1 MSNIV
6 EILGEKKFS
15 GSRSSDLKS
24 SIVLEETNQ
33 TRYDNNLFYTLSQQT
48 QFINEK
54 NNCNNFRI
62 YGKINPILSL
72 DVNTKTING
81 LKKANINSS
90 IFDINLKNWSIVILK
105 SKQIQSGF
113 DANNNP
119 IYSKGAKKILK
130 YIDDDIAKDLRFN
143 LDLTKGLPART
154 FNSQVYK
161 ENYGLYF
168 PLSHNLSVGDRI
180 KIDSGSESKL
190 KSGFYIVEI
199 VDSDRVYINQAP
211 FYVNRDIIIDNRAS
225 AVQLSVT
232 NFVDVTNANAAI
244 QQQNTLTNV
253 LNVRNLTFAQNIDSI
268 DNLSIPRPKMAQYI
282 QPEFY
287 VTKIVEQEALEY
299 YVKVLE
305 VIDVIDEVDDCG
317 FSKNFL
323 NQQVKSFFLNR
334 NLNLDNYTNNKG
346 EPLTDIYIGIIKNG
360 AINVNEYLTVE
371 SHFSDFI
378 DHVSNGD
385 GLEMINNSSISPNK
399 KTKIGDTFYYRVCE
413 HTTESLTEVELAPV
427 YHRLIHNNILF
438 NYKPFYK
445 TNIKLKSPYIE
456 DGDVNVTTIP
466 PYAVYSRQKEKYIWR
481 DIFDTGVADEDGNVI
496 DFPYMNDALYVFN
509 QINFFLRS
517 EKSATKS
524 YTLNLNDINNGDN
537 GGNEENNDVSDI
549 LNDMNINEIDPNTK
563 PYNEYKDQKC

>member
-1 MSNIV
+1 MSDII

-72 DVNTKTING
+72 DVNVKTING
-81 LKKANINSS
+81 FRKVNVNNS
-90 IFDINLKNWSIVILK
+90 IFDINLTNWSIVILR
-105 SKQIQSGF
+105 SKQIQNGF

-130 YIDDDIAKDLRFN
+130 YIDNDNTKNLRFN

-154 FNSQVYK
+154 FKSKVYT

-168 PLSHNLSVGDRI
+168 PLSHNFTIGDRI
-180 KIDSGSESKL
+180 KIDSASERKI

-199 VDSDRVYINQAP
+199 VDGDRVYINKSP
-211 FYVNRDIIIDNRAS
+211 FINNFSDDRAGAVSTSS
-225 AVQLSVT
+225 AT
-232 NFVDVTNANAAI
+232 NFADVVSANNIAAE
-244 QQQNTLTNV
+244 QNILNNV

-268 DNLSIPRPKMAQYI
+268 NNLTIPRPKIAPFI

-305 VIDVIDEVDDCG
+305 VIDVIDEVDNCG

-323 NQQVKSFFLNR
+323 NRQVKSFFLNR
-334 NLNLDNYTNNKG
+334 NLNLDGYTNNKG
-346 EPLTDIYIGIIKNG
+346 EPLTDIYIGIIKNSP
-360 AINVNEYLTVE
+360 ANPNEYLTVE

-378 DHVSNGD
+378 DHVSHDD
-385 GLEMINNSSISPNK
+385 GLEMINDTRVSLNK
-399 KTKIGDTFYYRVCE
+399 KTKVGDTFYYRVCE
-413 HTTESLTEVELAPV
+413 HTTESLTEVELAPIH
-427 YHRLIHNNILF
+427 HRFIHSNVLF
-438 NYKPFYK
+438 NYNPFYK

-456 DGDVNVTTIP
+456 DGDANVTSVP

-496 DFPYMNDALYVFN
+496 DFPYMNNALYVFN

-517 EKSATKS
+517 EKSATIP
-524 YTLNLNDINNGDN
+524 YTLNLNDLNNGDN
-537 GGNEENNDVSDI
+537 GGNQENSNVTDI

-563 PYNEYKDQKC
+563 PYNEYKDEKC

>member
-1 MSNIV
+1 MSDII

-72 DVNTKTING
+72 DVNVKTING
-81 LKKANINSS
+81 FRKVNVNNS
-90 IFDINLKNWSIVILK
+90 IFDINLTNWSIVILR
-105 SKQIQSGF
+105 SKQIQNGF

-130 YIDDDIAKDLRFN
+130 YIDNDNTKNLRFN

-154 FNSQVYK
+154 FKSKVYT

-168 PLSHNLSVGDRI
+168 PLSHNFTIGDRI
-180 KIDSGSESKL
+180 KIDSASERKI

-199 VDSDRVYINQAP
+199 VDGDRVYINKSP
-211 FYVNRDIIIDNRAS
+211 FINNFSDDRAGAVSTSS
-225 AVQLSVT
+225 AT
-232 NFVDVTNANAAI
+232 NFADVVSANNIAAE
-244 QQQNTLTNV
+244 QNILNNV

-268 DNLSIPRPKMAQYI
+268 NNLTIPRPKIAPFI

-305 VIDVIDEVDDCG
+305 VIDVIDEVDNCG

-323 NQQVKSFFLNR
+323 NRQVKSFFLNR
-334 NLNLDNYTNNKG
+334 NLNLDGYTNNKG
-346 EPLTDIYIGIIKNG
+346 EPLTDIYIGIIKNSP
-360 AINVNEYLTVE
+360 ANTNEYLTVE

-378 DHVSNGD
+378 DHVSHDD
-385 GLEMINNSSISPNK
+385 GLEMINDTRVSLNK
-399 KTKIGDTFYYRVCE
+399 KTKVGDTFYYRVCE
-413 HTTESLTEVELAPV
+413 HTTESLTEVELAPIH
-427 YHRLIHNNILF
+427 HRFIHSNVLF
-438 NYKPFYK
+438 NYNPFYK

-456 DGDVNVTTIP
+456 DGDANVTSVP

-496 DFPYMNDALYVFN
+496 DFPYMNNALYVFN

-517 EKSATKS
+517 EKSATIP
-524 YTLNLNDINNGDN
+524 YTLNLNDLNNGDN
-537 GGNEENNDVSDI
+537 GGNQENSNVTDI

-563 PYNEYKDQKC
+563 PYNEYKDEKC

>member
-1 MSNIV
+1 MSDII

-72 DVNTKTING
+72 DVNVKTING
-81 LKKANINSS
+81 FRKVNVNNS
-90 IFDINLKNWSIVILK
+90 IFDINLTNWSIVILR
-105 SKQIQSGF
+105 SKQIQNGF

-130 YIDDDIAKDLRFN
+130 YIDNDNTKNLRFN

-154 FNSQVYK
+154 FKSMVYT

-168 PLSHNLSVGDRI
+168 PLSHNFTIGDRI
-180 KIDSGSESKL
+180 KIDSASERKI

-199 VDSDRVYINQAP
+199 VDGDRVYINKSP
-211 FYVNRDIIIDNRAS
+211 FINNFSDDRAGAVSTSS
-225 AVQLSVT
+225 AT
-232 NFVDVTNANAAI
+232 NFADVVSANNIAAE
-244 QQQNTLTNV
+244 QNILNNV

-268 DNLSIPRPKMAQYI
+268 NNLTIPRPKIAPFI

-305 VIDVIDEVDDCG
+305 VIDVIDEVDNCG

-323 NQQVKSFFLNR
+323 NRQVKSFFLNR
-334 NLNLDNYTNNKG
+334 NLNLGGYTNNKG
-346 EPLTDIYIGIIKNG
+346 EPLTDIYIGIIKNSPT
-360 AINVNEYLTVE
+360 NPNEYLTVE

-378 DHVSNGD
+378 DHVSHDD
-385 GLEMINNSSISPNK
+385 GLEMINDTRVSLNK
-399 KTKIGDTFYYRVCE
+399 KTKVGDTFYYRVCE
-413 HTTESLTEVELAPV
+413 HTTESLTEVELAPIH
-427 YHRLIHNNILF
+427 HRFIHSNVLF
-438 NYKPFYK
+438 NYNPFYK

-456 DGDVNVTTIP
+456 DGDANVTSVP

-517 EKSATKS
+517 EKSATIP

-537 GGNEENNDVSDI
+537 GGNQENSNVSDI

-563 PYNEYKDQKC
+563 PYNEYKDEKC

>member
-1 MSNIV
+1 MSDII

-72 DVNTKTING
+72 DVNVKTING
-81 LKKANINSS
+81 FKKANVNNS
-90 IFDINLKNWSIVILK
+90 IFDINLNNWSIVILK
-105 SKQIQSGF
+105 SKQIQNGF

-130 YIDDDIAKDLRFN
+130 YIDNDNTKNLRFN

-154 FNSQVYK
+154 FKSKVYT

-168 PLSHNLSVGDRI
+168 PLSHNFTIGDRI
-180 KIDSGSESKL
+180 KIDSASERKI
-190 KSGFYIVEI
+190 KSGFYTVEI
-199 VDSDRVYINQAP
+199 VDGDRVYINKSP
-211 FYVNRDIIIDNRAS
+211 FINNFSDDRAG
-225 AVQLSVT
+225 AVSTSRVT
-232 NFVDVTNANAAI
+232 NLAMIENANNITAE
-244 QQQNTLTNV
+244 QNILNNV

-268 DNLSIPRPKMAQYI
+268 NNLTIPRPKIAPFI

-305 VIDVIDEVDDCG
+305 VIDVIDEVDNCG

-334 NLNLDNYTNNKG
+334 NLNLDGYTNNKG
-346 EPLTDIYIGIIKNG
+346 EPLTDIYIGIIKNSP
-360 AINVNEYLTVE
+360 ANTNEYLTVE

-378 DHVSNGD
+378 DHVSHDD
-385 GLEMINNSSISPNK
+385 GLEMINDTRVSLNK
-399 KTKIGDTFYYRVCE
+399 KTKVGDTFYYRVCE
-413 HTTESLTEVELAPV
+413 HTTESLTEVELAPIH
-427 YHRLIHNNILF
+427 HRFIHNNVLF
-438 NYKPFYK
+438 NYNPFYK

-456 DGDVNVTTIP
+456 DGDANVTSVP

-517 EKSATKS
+517 EKSATKA

-537 GGNEENNDVSDI
+537 GGNEENSNISDI

-563 PYNEYKDQKC
+563 PYNEYKDEKC

>member
-1 MSNIV
+1 MSDII

-72 DVNTKTING
+72 DVNVKTING
-81 LKKANINSS
+81 FRKVNVNNS
-90 IFDINLKNWSIVILK
+90 IFDINLNNWSIVILK
-105 SKQIQSGF
+105 SKQIQNGF

-130 YIDDDIAKDLRFN
+130 YIDNDNTKNLRFN

-154 FNSQVYK
+154 FKSMVYT

-168 PLSHNLSVGDRI
+168 PLSHNFTIGDRI
-180 KIDSGSESKL
+180 KIDSASERKI

-199 VDSDRVYINQAP
+199 VDGDRVYINKSP
-211 FYVNRDIIIDNRAS
+211 FINNFSDDRAGAVSTSS
-225 AVQLSVT
+225 AT
-232 NFVDVTNANAAI
+232 NFADVVSANNIAAE
-244 QQQNTLTNV
+244 QNILNNV

-268 DNLSIPRPKMAQYI
+268 NNLTIPRPKIAPFI

-305 VIDVIDEVDDCG
+305 VIDVIDEVDNCG

-323 NQQVKSFFLNR
+323 NRQVKSFFLNR
-334 NLNLDNYTNNKG
+334 NLNLDGYTNNKG
-346 EPLTDIYIGIIKNG
+346 EPLTDIYIGIIKNSP
-360 AINVNEYLTVE
+360 ANPNEYLTVE

-378 DHVSNGD
+378 DHVSHDD
-385 GLEMINNSSISPNK
+385 GLEMINDTRVSLNK
-399 KTKIGDTFYYRVCE
+399 KTKVGDTFYYRVCE
-413 HTTESLTEVELAPV
+413 HTTESLTEVELAPIH
-427 YHRLIHNNILF
+427 HRFIHSNVLF
-438 NYKPFYK
+438 NYNPFYK

-456 DGDVNVTTIP
+456 DGDANVTSVP

-496 DFPYMNDALYVFN
+496 DFPYMNNALYVFN

-517 EKSATKS
+517 EKSETIP
-524 YTLNLNDINNGDN
+524 YTLNLNDLNNGDN
-537 GGNEENNDVSDI
+537 GGNQENSNVTDI

-563 PYNEYKDQKC
+563 PYNEYKDEKC

>member
-1 MSNIV
+1 MSDII

-72 DVNTKTING
+72 DVNVKTING
-81 LKKANINSS
+81 FKKANVNNS
-90 IFDINLKNWSIVILK
+90 IFDINLNNWSIVILK
-105 SKQIQSGF
+105 SKQIQNGF

-130 YIDDDIAKDLRFN
+130 YIDNDNTKNLRFN

-154 FNSQVYK
+154 FKSKVYT

-168 PLSHNLSVGDRI
+168 PLSHNFTIGDRI
-180 KIDSGSESKL
+180 KIDSASERKI

-199 VDSDRVYINQAP
+199 IDGDRVYINKSP
-211 FYVNRDIIIDNRAS
+211 FIDNFSDDRAG
-225 AVQLSVT
+225 AVSTSRVT
-232 NFVDVTNANAAI
+232 NLAMIENANNITAE
-244 QQQNTLTNV
+244 QNILNNV

-268 DNLSIPRPKMAQYI
+268 NNLTIPRPKIAPFI

-305 VIDVIDEVDDCG
+305 VIDVIDEVDNCG

-334 NLNLDNYTNNKG
+334 NLNLNGYTNNKG
-346 EPLTDIYIGIIKNG
+346 EPLTDIYIGIIKNSP
-360 AINVNEYLTVE
+360 ANTNEYLTVE

-378 DHVSNGD
+378 DHVSHDD
-385 GLEMINNSSISPNK
+385 GLEMINDTRVSLNK
-399 KTKIGDTFYYRVCE
+399 KTKVGDTFYYRVCE
-413 HTTESLTEVELAPV
+413 HTTESLTEIELAPIH
-427 YHRLIHNNILF
+427 HRFIHNNVLF
-438 NYKPFYK
+438 NYNPFYK

-456 DGDVNVTTIP
+456 DGDANVTSVP

-517 EKSATKS
+517 EKSATKA

-537 GGNEENNDVSDI
+537 GGNEENSNISDI

-563 PYNEYKDQKC
+563 PYNEYKDEKC

>member
-1 MSNIV
+1 MSDII

-72 DVNTKTING
+72 DVNVKTING
-81 LKKANINSS
+81 FRKVNVNNS
-90 IFDINLKNWSIVILK
+90 IFDINLNNWSIVILK
-105 SKQIQSGF
+105 SKQIQNGF

-130 YIDDDIAKDLRFN
+130 YIDNDNTKNLRFN

-154 FNSQVYK
+154 FKSMVYT

-168 PLSHNLSVGDRI
+168 PLSHNFTIGDRI
-180 KIDSGSESKL
+180 KIDSASERKI

-199 VDSDRVYINQAP
+199 VDGDRVYINKSP
-211 FYVNRDIIIDNRAS
+211 FINNFSDDRAGAVSTSS
-225 AVQLSVT
+225 AT
-232 NFVDVTNANAAI
+232 NFADVVSANNIAAE
-244 QQQNTLTNV
+244 QNILNNV

-268 DNLSIPRPKMAQYI
+268 NNLTIPRPKIAPFI

-305 VIDVIDEVDDCG
+305 VIDVIDEVDNCG

-323 NQQVKSFFLNR
+323 NRQVKSFFLNR
-334 NLNLDNYTNNKG
+334 NLNLDGYTNNKG
-346 EPLTDIYIGIIKNG
+346 EPLTDIYIGIIKNSP
-360 AINVNEYLTVE
+360 ANPNEYLTVE

-378 DHVSNGD
+378 DHVSHDD
-385 GLEMINNSSISPNK
+385 GLEMINDTRVSLNK
-399 KTKIGDTFYYRVCE
+399 KTKV
-413 HTTESLTEVELAPV
+413 
-427 YHRLIHNNILF
+427 
-438 NYKPFYK
+438 K
-445 TNIKLKSPYIE
+445 
-456 DGDVNVTTIP
+456 
-466 PYAVYSRQKEKYIWR
+466 
-481 DIFDTGVADEDGNVI
+481 
-496 DFPYMNDALYVFN
+496 
-509 QINFFLRS
+509 
-517 EKSATKS
+517 
-524 YTLNLNDINNGDN
+524 
-537 GGNEENNDVSDI
+537 
-549 LNDMNINEIDPNTK
+549 NEI
-563 PYNEYKDQKC
+563 

>member
-1 MSNIV
+1 MSDII

-72 DVNTKTING
+72 DVNVKTING
-81 LKKANINSS
+81 FRKVNVNNS
-90 IFDINLKNWSIVILK
+90 IFDINLNNWSIVILK
-105 SKQIQSGF
+105 SKQIQNGF

-119 IYSKGAKKILK
+119 IYSKGTKKILK
-130 YIDDDIAKDLRFN
+130 YIDNDNTKNLRFN

-154 FNSQVYK
+154 FKSMVYT

-168 PLSHNLSVGDRI
+168 PLSHNFTIGDRI
-180 KIDSGSESKL
+180 KIDSASERKI

-199 VDSDRVYINQAP
+199 VDGDRVYINKSP
-211 FYVNRDIIIDNRAS
+211 FINNFSDDRAGAVSTSS
-225 AVQLSVT
+225 AT
-232 NFVDVTNANAAI
+232 NFADVVSANNIAAE
-244 QQQNTLTNV
+244 QNILNNV

-268 DNLSIPRPKMAQYI
+268 NNLTIPRPKIAPFI

-305 VIDVIDEVDDCG
+305 VIDVIDEVDNCG

-323 NQQVKSFFLNR
+323 NRQVKSFFLNR
-334 NLNLDNYTNNKG
+334 NLNLDGYTNNKG
-346 EPLTDIYIGIIKNG
+346 EPLTDIYIGIIKNSP
-360 AINVNEYLTVE
+360 ANPNEYLTVE

-378 DHVSNGD
+378 DHVSHDD
-385 GLEMINNSSISPNK
+385 GLEMINDTRVSLNK
-399 KTKIGDTFYYRVCE
+399 KTKVGDTFYYRVCE
-413 HTTESLTEVELAPV
+413 HTTESLTEVELAPIH
-427 YHRLIHNNILF
+427 HRFIHSNVLF
-438 NYKPFYK
+438 NYNPFYK

-456 DGDVNVTTIP
+456 DGDANVTSVP

-496 DFPYMNDALYVFN
+496 DFPYMNNALYVFN

-517 EKSATKS
+517 EKSATIP
-524 YTLNLNDINNGDN
+524 YTLNLNDLNNGDN
-537 GGNEENNDVSDI
+537 GGNQENSNVTDI

-563 PYNEYKDQKC
+563 PYNEYKDEKC

>member
-1 MSNIV
+1 MSDII

-72 DVNTKTING
+72 DVNVKTING
-81 LKKANINSS
+81 FRKVNVNNS
-90 IFDINLKNWSIVILK
+90 IFDINLTNWSIVILR
-105 SKQIQSGF
+105 SKQIQNGF

-130 YIDDDIAKDLRFN
+130 YIDNDNTKNLRFN

-154 FNSQVYK
+154 FKSKVYT

-168 PLSHNLSVGDRI
+168 PLSHNFTIGDRI
-180 KIDSGSESKL
+180 KIDSASERKI

-199 VDSDRVYINQAP
+199 VDGDRVYINKSP
-211 FYVNRDIIIDNRAS
+211 FINNFSDDRAG
-225 AVQLSVT
+225 AVSTSIAT
-232 NFVDVTNANAAI
+232 NFADVVSANNIAAE
-244 QQQNTLTNV
+244 QNILNNV

-268 DNLSIPRPKMAQYI
+268 NNLTIPRPKIAPFI

-305 VIDVIDEVDDCG
+305 VIDVIDEVDNCG

-323 NQQVKSFFLNR
+323 NRQVKSFFLNR
-334 NLNLDNYTNNKG
+334 NLNLDGYTNNKG
-346 EPLTDIYIGIIKNG
+346 EPLTDIYIGIIKNSP
-360 AINVNEYLTVE
+360 ANPNEYLTVE

-378 DHVSNGD
+378 DHVSHDD
-385 GLEMINNSSISPNK
+385 GLEMINDTRVSLNK
-399 KTKIGDTFYYRVCE
+399 KTKVGDTFYYRVCE
-413 HTTESLTEVELAPV
+413 HTTESLTEVELAPIH
-427 YHRLIHNNILF
+427 HRFIHSNVLF
-438 NYKPFYK
+438 NYNPFYK

-456 DGDVNVTTIP
+456 DGDANVTSVP

-496 DFPYMNDALYVFN
+496 DFPYMNNALYVFN

-517 EKSATKS
+517 EKSATIP
-524 YTLNLNDINNGDN
+524 YTLNLNDLNNGDN
-537 GGNEENNDVSDI
+537 GGNQENSNVTDI

-563 PYNEYKDQKC
+563 PYNEYKDEKC

>member
-1 MSNIV
+1 MSDII

-72 DVNTKTING
+72 DVNVKTING
-81 LKKANINSS
+81 FKKANVNNS
-90 IFDINLKNWSIVILK
+90 IFDINLNNWSIVILK
-105 SKQIQSGF
+105 SKQIQNGF

-119 IYSKGAKKILK
+119 IYSKGAKRILK
-130 YIDDDIAKDLRFN
+130 YVDNDSTKNLRFN

-154 FNSQVYK
+154 FKSKVYT

-168 PLSHNLSVGDRI
+168 PLSHNFTIGDRI
-180 KIDSGSESKL
+180 KIDSASERKI
-190 KSGFYIVEI
+190 KSGFYVVEI
-199 VDSDRVYINQAP
+199 VDGDRVYINKSP
-211 FYVNRDIIIDNRAS
+211 FINNFSDDRAGAMS
-225 AVQLSVT
+225 TSRVT
-232 NFVDVTNANAAI
+232 NLAMIENANNITAE
-244 QQQNTLTNV
+244 QNILNNV

-268 DNLSIPRPKMAQYI
+268 NNLTIPRPKIAPFI

-305 VIDVIDEVDDCG
+305 VIDVIDEVDNCG

-323 NQQVKSFFLNR
+323 NRQVKSFFLNR
-334 NLNLDNYTNNKG
+334 NLNLDGYTNNKG
-346 EPLTDIYIGIIKNG
+346 EPLTDIYIGIIKNSP
-360 AINVNEYLTVE
+360 ANTNEYLTVE

-378 DHVSNGD
+378 DHVSHDD
-385 GLEMINNSSISPNK
+385 GLEMINDTRVSLNK
-399 KTKIGDTFYYRVCE
+399 KTKVGDTFYYRVCE
-413 HTTESLTEVELAPV
+413 HTTESLTEVELAPIH
-427 YHRLIHNNILF
+427 HRFIHNNVLF
-438 NYKPFYK
+438 NYNPFYK

-456 DGDVNVTTIP
+456 DGDANVTSVP

-517 EKSATKS
+517 EKSATKA

-537 GGNEENNDVSDI
+537 GGNEENSNISDI

-563 PYNEYKDQKC
+563 PYNEYKDEKC

>member
-1 MSNIV
+1 MSDII

-48 QFINEK
+48 QFISEK

-81 LKKANINSS
+81 FRKVNVNSS
-90 IFDINLKNWSIVILK
+90 IFDINLNNWSIVILK
-105 SKQIQSGF
+105 SKQIQNGF

-130 YIDDDIAKDLRFN
+130 YIDDDNTKNLRFN

-154 FNSQVYK
+154 FKSLVYT

-168 PLSHNLSVGDRI
+168 PLSHNLSLGDRI
-180 KIDSGSESKL
+180 KIDSASERKI

-199 VDSDRVYINQAP
+199 VDGDRVYINKLP
-211 FYVNRDIIIDNRAS
+211 FINNFSDDRAGAVSTSS
-225 AVQLSVT
+225 AT
-232 NFVDVTNANAAI
+232 NFADIVSANNSAAE
-244 QQQNTLTNV
+244 QNILNNV

-268 DNLSIPRPKMAQYI
+268 NNLTIPRPKIAPFI

-305 VIDVIDEVDDCG
+305 VIDVIDEVDNCG

-323 NQQVKSFFLNR
+323 NRQVKSFFLNR
-334 NLNLDNYTNNKG
+334 NLNLGGYTNNKG
-346 EPLTDIYIGIIKNG
+346 EPLTDIYIGIIKNSPT
-360 AINVNEYLTVE
+360 NPNEYLTVE

-378 DHVSNGD
+378 DHVSHDD
-385 GLEMINNSSISPNK
+385 GLEMINDTRVSLNK
-399 KTKIGDTFYYRVCE
+399 KTKVGDTFYYRVCE
-413 HTTESLTEVELAPV
+413 HTTESLTEVELAPIH
-427 YHRLIHNNILF
+427 HRFIHSNVLF
-438 NYKPFYK
+438 NYNPFYK

-456 DGDVNVTTIP
+456 DGDANVTSVP

-517 EKSATKS
+517 EKSATIP

-537 GGNEENNDVSDI
+537 GGNQENSNVSDI

-563 PYNEYKDQKC
+563 PYNEYKDEKC

>member
-15 GSRSSDLKS
+15 GSKTSDFKS

-33 TRYDNNLFYTLSQQT
+33 TRYDNNLFYTVSQQT

-54 NNCNNFRI
+54 NNCNNFRV

-72 DVNTKTING
+72 DVNTKTIHG
-81 LKKANINSS
+81 LKKANINNR
-90 IFDINLKNWSIVILK
+90 IFDLNLTNWSIVILK
-105 SKQIQSGF
+105 SKQLQNGF
-113 DANNNP
+113 DGNNNP
-119 IYSKGAKKILK
+119 IYSKGTKKILK
-130 YIDDDIAKDLRFN
+130 YIDEDNTKNLRFN
-143 LDLTKGLPART
+143 LDLIKGLPART
-154 FNSQVYK
+154 FNSKIYTD
-161 ENYGLYF
+161 NYGLYF
-168 PLSHNLSVGDRI
+168 PLSHNFSVGDRI
-180 KIDSGSESKL
+180 KIDSASERKI
-190 KSGFYIVEI
+190 KSGFYKVEI
-199 VDSDRVYINQAP
+199 VDGDRIFINQAP
-211 FYVNRDIIIDNRAS
+211 FDIKFMEDKNPLKS
-225 AVQLSVT
+225 GLLVTDLSNIVIENNET
-232 NFVDVTNANAAI
+232 
-244 QQQNTLTNV
+244 QESHLLGNV
-253 LNVRNLTFAQNIDSI
+253 LNVRNLTFSSGVNSVV
-268 DNLSIPRPKMAQYI
+268 NLSIPRPKISPYI

-346 EPLTDIYIGIIKNG
+346 EPLTDIYIGVIKNG
-360 AINVNEYLTVE
+360 AASNKDYVTVE

-378 DHVSNGD
+378 DHVSDGD
-385 GLEMINNSSISPNK
+385 GLEMISNTSLALNK
-399 KTKIGDTFYYRVCE
+399 KTKIGDTFYYCVCE
-413 HTTESLTEVELAPV
+413 HTTEALTEVELAPI
-427 YHRLIHNNILF
+427 YHRFIHNNVLF

-445 TNIKLKSPYIE
+445 TSIKLKSPYIE
-456 DGDVNVTTIP
+456 DGDANISGIP

-481 DIFDTGVADEDGNVI
+481 DIFDTGVADENGNVI

-517 EKSATKS
+517 EKSATRS
-524 YTLNLNDINNGDN
+524 YKLNLNDITNGSN
-537 GGNEENNDVSDI
+537 GGNEENSNIFDV
-549 LNDMNINEIDPNTK
+549 LNDMNINETDPNTK
-563 PYNEYKDQKC
+563 PYNEYIDEKC

>member
-1 MSNIV
+1 MSDII

-81 LKKANINSS
+81 FKKANINNS
-90 IFDINLKNWSIVILK
+90 IFEINLNNWSIVILK
-105 SKQIQSGF
+105 SKQIQNGF

-130 YIDDDIAKDLRFN
+130 YVDNDNTKNLRFN

-154 FNSQVYK
+154 FNSKVYT

-168 PLSHNLSVGDRI
+168 PLSHNLSIGDRI
-180 KIDSGSESKL
+180 KIDSASERKI

-199 VDSDRVYINQAP
+199 VDGDRVYINQLP
-211 FYVNRDIIIDNRAS
+211 FINKFIDERVGAVSTSS
-225 AVQLSVT
+225 AT
-232 NFVDVTNANAAI
+232 NFNDVVNANEIKAEQTI
-244 QQQNTLTNV
+244 LNNV

-268 DNLSIPRPKMAQYI
+268 NNLTIPRPKIAPYI

-305 VIDVIDEVDDCG
+305 VVEVIDEIDNCG

-334 NLNLDNYTNNKG
+334 NLNLDGYTNNKG
-346 EPLTDIYIGIIKNG
+346 EPLTDIYIGIIKNSPT
-360 AINVNEYLTVE
+360 NPNEYLTVE

-378 DHVSNGD
+378 DYVSHDD
-385 GLEMINNSSISPNK
+385 GLEMINDTRVSLNK
-399 KTKIGDTFYYRVCE
+399 KTKVGDTFYYRVCE
-413 HTTESLTEVELAPV
+413 HTTESLTEVELAPIH
-427 YHRLIHNNILF
+427 HRFIHSNVLF
-438 NYKPFYK
+438 NYNPFYK

-456 DGDVNVTTIP
+456 DGDTNVTSIP

-517 EKSATKS
+517 EKSATKA

-537 GGNEENNDVSDI
+537 GGNEENSNVSDI
-549 LNDMNINEIDPNTK
+549 LNDMDINEIDPNTK
-563 PYNEYKDQKC
+563 PYNEYKDEKC

>member
-1 MSNIV
+1 MSDII

-72 DVNTKTING
+72 DVNVKTING
-81 LKKANINSS
+81 FRKVNVNNS
-90 IFDINLKNWSIVILK
+90 IFDINLNNWSIVILK
-105 SKQIQSGF
+105 SKQIQNGF

-130 YIDDDIAKDLRFN
+130 YIDNDNTKNLRFN

-154 FNSQVYK
+154 FKSMVYT

-168 PLSHNLSVGDRI
+168 PLSHNFTIGDRI
-180 KIDSGSESKL
+180 KIDSASERKI

-199 VDSDRVYINQAP
+199 VDGDRVYINKSP
-211 FYVNRDIIIDNRAS
+211 FINNFSDDRAGAVSTSS
-225 AVQLSVT
+225 AT
-232 NFVDVTNANAAI
+232 NFADVVSANNIAAE
-244 QQQNTLTNV
+244 QNILNNV

-268 DNLSIPRPKMAQYI
+268 NNLTIPRPKIAPFI

-305 VIDVIDEVDDCG
+305 VIDVIDEVDNCG

-323 NQQVKSFFLNR
+323 NRQVKSFFLNR
-334 NLNLDNYTNNKG
+334 NLNLDGYTNNKG
-346 EPLTDIYIGIIKNG
+346 EPLTDIYIGIIKNSP
-360 AINVNEYLTVE
+360 ANPNEYLTVE

-378 DHVSNGD
+378 DHVSHDD
-385 GLEMINNSSISPNK
+385 GLEMINDTRVSLNK
-399 KTKIGDTFYYRVCE
+399 KTKVGDTFYYRVCE
-413 HTTESLTEVELAPV
+413 HTTESLTEVELAPIH
-427 YHRLIHNNILF
+427 HRFIHSNVLF
-438 NYKPFYK
+438 NYNPFYK

-456 DGDVNVTTIP
+456 DGDANVTSVP

-496 DFPYMNDALYVFN
+496 DFPYMNNALYVFN

-517 EKSATKS
+517 EKSATIP
-524 YTLNLNDINNGDN
+524 YTLNLNDLNNGDN
-537 GGNEENNDVSDI
+537 GGNQENSNVTDI

-563 PYNEYKDQKC
+563 PYNEYKDEKC